1 MIGIHNQSGSSSA
14 SYVRCVILRS
24 NLHML
29 MKLTTIFA
37 KEPDF
42 EVVGE
47 ARNGIEAVRFARE
60 LNPDIILMDLLM
72 PKKSGADA
80 TMEILTATPSA
91 KVLILTTFGESEE
104 VKRTLDAGA
113 SGALIKDTPHTKL
126 VAAIRAIVKGKRVIS
141 PEIQQNLTD
150 QSGIPE
156 LSARQLEILKFIA
169 DGLTTKAIS
178 DRLEIGPDG
187 VNAHLRAIFS
197 KLGASSRTEA
207 VAIALRKNLLKL

>member
-1 MIGIHNQSGSSSA
+1 MSNKIKILIADDHQI
-14 SYVRCVILRS
+14 VR
-24 NLHML
+24 MG
-29 MKLTTIFA
+29 LTTIFA
-37 KEPDF
+37 KETDL

-72 PKKSGADA
+72 PKKRGADA
-80 TMEILTATPSA
+80 TAEILTATPSA

-104 VKRTLDAGA
+104 VKRALAAGA

-126 VAAIRAIVKGKRVIS
+126 VAAIRAVAKGKRIIS
-141 PEIQQNLTD
+141 PEIQQNLSN
-150 QSGIPE
+150 QSAAPE

-169 DGLTTKAIS
+169 EGLTTKAIS

-207 VAIALRKNLLKL
+207 VATALRKHLLKI

>member
-1 MIGIHNQSGSSSA
+1 MSNKIRILIADDHQI
-14 SYVRCVILRS
+14 VR
-24 NLHML
+24 MG
-29 MKLTTIFA
+29 LTTIFA

-126 VAAIRAIVKGKRVIS
+126 VAAIRATVKGKRVVS
-141 PEIQQNLTD
+141 PEIQQSLSN
-150 QSGIPE
+150 QSATPE
-156 LSARQLEILKFIA
+156 LSDRQREILKLVA

-187 VNAHLRAIFS
+187 VNAHLRTIFS

-207 VAIALRKNLLKL
+207 VAIALRKHLLKI

>member
-1 MIGIHNQSGSSSA
+1 MSNKIKILIADDHQI
-14 SYVRCVILRS
+14 VR
-24 NLHML
+24 MG
-29 MKLTTIFA
+29 LTTIFA
-37 KEPDF
+37 KEEDL

-80 TMEILTATPSA
+80 TAEILTATPSA
-91 KVLILTTFGESEE
+91 KVLILTTFGESDE
-104 VKRTLDAGA
+104 VKRALDAGA

-126 VAAIRAIVKGKRVIS
+126 VAAIRAVAKGKRIIS
-141 PEIQQNLTD
+141 PEIQQNLSN
-150 QSGIPE
+150 QSAAPE

-169 DGLTTKAIS
+169 EGLTTKAIS

-207 VAIALRKNLLKL
+207 VATALRKHLLKI